1 MFKVFAF
8 LFAALLIFVA
18 GSSWLVLYPPVP
30 KDLGGVENLDAEA
43 EKVKI
48 PIGTEDSLDGW
59 LLPGKRAALIVI
71 FHGYGRDHT
80 RAWRY
85 AQFLRRGTGDAIL
98 AVDFRSSRFWHRKPT
113 TLGWYE
119 LNDARAVLDWIA
131 SQKRFAGYSVG
142 LFGESLGGSTALV
155 AASLHPA
162 VRVVCVDGAFA
173 NGKRALEDAS
183 WRRFHLPPWP
193 TAPLARFLG
202 RAVTHHDPYE
212 LDAETAARALTDR
225 PTFFIAAEKDDRFSE
240 AQSAD
245 LWKAAGA
252 HPGGLW
258 VVRGDVGHNEE
269 WLKHRAEYEK
279 RVLAFFEDNLYGA
292 PVAWKDGRDLGQQ
305 IEEGAA
311 AAGRAVVSGARSL
324 GRAIGEGTR
333 RAGEAAQRA
342 GSRDSSR

>member
-1 MFKVFAF
+1 MFKVFAL
-8 LFAALLIFVA
+8 LFAALFIFAA
-18 GSSWLVLYPPVP
+18 GSGWLALYPPVP
-30 KDLGGVENLDAEA
+30 KDLGGVENLDGEC

-59 LLPGKRAALIVI
+59 LLPGTRAALIVI

-85 AQFLRRGTGDAIL
+85 AQFLRRGGYAIL
-98 AVDFRSSRFWHRKPT
+98 TVDFRSSRFWKRKPT

-131 SQKRFAGYSVG
+131 GQKRFAGYSVG

-202 RAVTHHDPYE
+202 RAVTHHDPYA
-212 LDAETAARALTDR
+212 LDAEAAARTLANR

-240 AQSAD
+240 AQAAD
-245 LWKAAGA
+245 LWKAAGSR
-252 HPGGLW
+252 PGGLW

-269 WLKHRAEYEK
+269 WAKHRAEYER
-279 RVLAFFEDNLYGA
+279 RVLAFFQANLHGA
-292 PVAWKDGRDLGQQ
+292 PRAWRDGRDLGQR
-305 IEEGAA
+305 IEDGAA

-324 GRAIGEGTR
+324 GRAIETGSR
-333 RAGEAAQRA
+333 RAGEAARRGA
-342 GSRDSSR
+342 GRDSSR